1 MTILLIRLRLIGD
14 VVFTTP
20 LIRALRDRY
29 PQARLVYVVETP
41 AAPVV
46 AHNPLLSRVIAVP
59 HVRGWRRLKDDF
71 NLAREIRAERADMVI
86 DLHGGPRSA
95 WLARASGAPK
105 RVGYDIQGRAWM
117 YTDVVHRPRGLHP
130 RHSVENQWDLLA
142 AVDPA
147 FAGAAD
153 RTAFRTEMTEAPG
166 ARQAVNAFLAGH
178 GISSPG
184 GAARLIVLHV
194 SAGNPFRR
202 WPEEAFA
209 EVAAGLARQSP
220 DRYVLVTAG
229 PSDHEAVE
237 RVLASARNRAEGAA
251 SRIINA
257 EHFSLDELRAVFD
270 CSALYIGGD
279 SGPLH
284 IASTSDVPIVG
295 LYGPTLPARSAPWR
309 PPHLATASV
318 DAGELPCRPCD
329 QRVCAP
335 GDFRCLTMIEPATV
349 LREAERILEGVS

>member
-20 LIRALRDRY
+20 MIRALRDRH
-29 PQARLVYVVETP
+29 PHARMIYVVEP
-41 AAPVV
+41 AAAPVV
-46 AHNPLLSRVIAVP
+46 AHNPHLSQVIVVP
-59 HVRGWRRLKDDF
+59 HSRGWRRLRDDLK
-71 NLAREIRAERADMVI
+71 LASRLRGERPDLAI

-95 WLARASGAPK
+95 WLARASGAP
-105 RVGYDIQGRAWM
+105 RRIGYDIRGRAWM

-153 RTAFRTEMTEAPG
+153 RTAFRAEMPVSPEASVSVS
-166 ARQAVNAFLAGH
+166 AHLSKH
-178 GISSPG
+178 GISAAGP
-184 GAARLIVLHV
+184 AARLIVLHV

-202 WPEEAFA
+202 WPEPAFA
-209 EVAAGLARQSP
+209 SVASTLARQSP
-220 DRYVLVTAG
+220 DRFVLVTAG
-229 PSDHEAVE
+229 PSDREAVQ
-237 RVLASARNRAEGAA
+237 RVLATAREQAGEAA
-251 SRIINA
+251 ARIINA
-257 EHFSLDELRAVFD
+257 EGFSLDELRAVLD
-270 CSALYIGGD
+270 RSALFIGGD

-309 PPHLATASV
+309 PPHLATASI

-335 GDFRCLTMIEPATV
+335 GDFRCLTSIDPGTV
-349 LREAERILEGVS
+349 LRAAERILEGA

>member
-1 MTILLIRLRLIGD
+1 LTILLIRLRLIGD

-20 LIRALRDRY
+20 VIRALRDRY
-29 PQARLVYVVETP
+29 PHARLIYVVESA

-46 AHNPLLSRVIAVP
+46 AHNPHLSQVIVVP
-59 HVRGWRRLKDDF
+59 HSRGWKRLRDDL
-71 NLAREIRAERADMVI
+71 NLARRLRGERPDLAI

-95 WLARASGAPK
+95 WLARASGAA
-105 RVGYDIQGRAWM
+105 RRIGYDIRGRAWM
-117 YTDVVHRPRGLHP
+117 YTNVVHRPRGLHP

-142 AVDPA
+142 AMDPA

-153 RTAFRTEMTEAPG
+153 RTAFRVEMPVAPEAS
-166 ARQAVNAFLAGH
+166 ASVEAHLSKR
-178 GISSPG
+178 GISAAGP
-184 GAARLIVLHV
+184 AARLIVLHV

-202 WPEEAFA
+202 WPEPAFA
-209 EVAAGLARQSP
+209 SVAATLVRQSL
-220 DRYVLVTAG
+220 DRFVLVTAG
-229 PSDHEAVE
+229 PSDREAVQ
-237 RVLASARNRAEGAA
+237 RVLARAREQAGDAA
-251 SRIINA
+251 ARIVNA
-257 EHFSLDELRAVFD
+257 EDLSLDELRALLD
-270 CSALYIGGD
+270 RSALFIGGD

-309 PPHLATASV
+309 PPHLAMASI

-335 GDFRCLTMIEPATV
+335 GDFRCLTSIDPGTV
-349 LREAERILEGVS
+349 LRAAERILEGA